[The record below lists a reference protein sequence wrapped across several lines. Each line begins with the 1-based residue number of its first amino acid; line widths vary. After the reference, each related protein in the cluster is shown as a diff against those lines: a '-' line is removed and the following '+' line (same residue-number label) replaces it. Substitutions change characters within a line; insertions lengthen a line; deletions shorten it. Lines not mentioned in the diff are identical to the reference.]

1 MYKQCYKQKGA
12 IQKGNDFRFN
22 PSVYCYTEKLP
33 KQQMYTSFFLSLF
46 LFTSWNGSAGT
57 NKRRIIIT
65 KKTWEDLLLETIY
78 IGNNGISHPS
88 NNKHPTYQHVK
99 AHLLPKNFME
109 TITISNFISRLEP
122 RPVSNSKH
130 YLLQIYIE

>member
-1 MYKQCYKQKGA
+1 MYKYATNKKEQYKKEMALGL
-12 IQKGNDFRFN
+12 ILHFY
-22 PSVYCYTEKLP
+22 SYTENLP
-33 KQQMYTSFFLSLF
+33 KQQTYTSFFLSLF

-65 KKTWEDLLLETIY
+65 KKTWEDLLVETIH

-109 TITISNFISRLEP
+109 TITISNFIRRLEP